1 MIQEAEV
8 QTLLNEIQTA
18 RQSVGKQGDE
28 ALAVL
33 RALEPVLG
41 EISQKLGLDST
52 GKPSP
57 GAWEK
62 LQEDV
67 KVSVHASLTRIRD
80 LLTKVTNGEAEGP
93 ADPKNIMFK
102 AYASNG
108 WVWGLFLGAVLGTV
122 LLIWGIYRYWQV
134 ATGSQ
139 ANEADVLRM
148 VFLMGALGGMLHWTS
163 SFAKFVGN
171 RQLLRSW
178 IPYYILMPFEGA
190 SLAPLVYLLLRV
202 GVLAPSVQTGSQGPV
217 GLNLFGL
224 YGFAGLTGLF
234 SKQAIDMLADV
245 FKIIFKKIQA
255 KDPLEAAAGKQG
267 AGGKSAGSGST
278 P

>member
-1 MIQEAEV
+1 MTQEEEV
-8 QTLLNEIQTA
+8 QALLNEIKTT
-18 RQSVGKQGDE
+18 RQIVEKQGDE
-28 ALAVL
+28 ARAVVGT
-33 RALEPVLG
+33 LEPVLM

-52 GKPSP
+52 GKLSP
-57 GAWEK
+57 GAWDK
-62 LQEDV
+62 LQDDV
-67 KVSVHASLTRIRD
+67 KVSVHASLMGIRD
-80 LLTKVTNGEAEGP
+80 LLTKLTKGEAEGP
-93 ADPKNIMFK
+93 DDPQSIMFK

-108 WVWGLFLGAVLGTV
+108 CVWGMFLGAVVGTV
-122 LLIWGIYRYWQV
+122 VLIWGIYRYWQT
-134 ATGSQ
+134 ATGPQ
-139 ANEADVLRM
+139 ASEADVLRM
-148 VFLMGALGGMLHWTS
+148 VILMGALGGMLHWTS

-202 GVLAPSVQTGSQGPV
+202 GVLAPAVQTGSQGPV

-255 KDPLEAAAGKQG
+255 KDPLEPTEGKQA
-267 AGGKSAGSGST
+267 AGGKPAGSGRT